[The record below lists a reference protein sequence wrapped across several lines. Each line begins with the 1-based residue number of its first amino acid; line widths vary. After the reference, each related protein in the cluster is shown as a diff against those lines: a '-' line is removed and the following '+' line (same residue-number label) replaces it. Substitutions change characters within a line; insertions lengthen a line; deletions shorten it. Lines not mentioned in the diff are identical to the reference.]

1 MSTTAAKLFGGSG
14 KDSLYNEGVNA
25 IILGD
30 SGNDTIYNEGEHVT
44 IAGGTEN
51 DSISN
56 KGKHIVYQFG
66 AGDGKD
72 TILGFNDGDT
82 VQITEGSYKT
92 SKSGSDVV
100 VKVSSSTLT
109 LKDAAGKNINFIS
122 ETGETY
128 SKTYTTAKVAQ
139 LWFAEENN
147 FATSDNLSSLV
158 KNKSAAVYSSDDLD
172 YSSDLTSL
180 KQKDNLITYSSKK

>member
-100 VKVSSSTLT
+100 VKVGSSTLT

-122 ETGETY
+122 ESGETY
-128 SKTYTTAKVAQ
+128 SKMYTTAKVAQ

-158 KNKSAAVYSSDDLD
+158 ESKSYSVAELN
-172 YSSDLTSL
+172 YSSDLTSGAN
-180 KQKDNLITYSSKK
+180 KNNFITYSGTKS